1 VNDVVD
7 VVLGAYAASPSLE
20 GWDADRELE
29 YLQQVTAIPGVSGLE
44 LPWTGALHAHDPE
57 WLLTS
62 LPTGLR
68 CVVTAIPGTV
78 AALAAD
84 PAVGLASTDGS
95 GRAEALRLAARLRDD
110 VARLVDAGR
119 DTTVVAVELHSAP
132 RGDRGGVDAFR
143 RSLDE
148 VAGWDW
154 NGAELVIEHCDAFID
169 GQPPAKGYLTLEG
182 EIAAAR
188 DAGVGIGL
196 NWGRSAIELR
206 DPDRVVE
213 HVAIARDSGLLRGII
228 VSGAADQAGPLGGA
242 WVDAHHPFAASEVE
256 WGDPASVLTPE
267 RMRAA
272 LAAAGPLD
280 FVGFKLGWGRP
291 GAPVAD
297 RVAMLREAVA
307 LLP

>member
-1 VNDVVD
+1 MNAVVD

-20 GWDADRELE
+20 GWDADRELD
-29 YLQQVTAIPGVSGLE
+29 YLEQVTAIPGVSGLE
-44 LPWTGALHAHDPE
+44 LPWTGALHGHDPE
-57 WLLTS
+57 WLLAN

-84 PAVGLASTDGS
+84 PTVGLASTDEG
-95 GRAEALRLAARLRDD
+95 GRAEALRLAARLRED
-110 VARLVDAGR
+110 VARLVGAGR
-119 DTTVVAVELHSAP
+119 DATVKVVELHSAP
-132 RGDRGGVDAFR
+132 RGDRGSVEAFR

-154 NGAELVIEHCDAFID
+154 SGAQLVIEHCDAFVE
-169 GQPPAKGYLTLEG
+169 GQPPAKGYLSLAG
-182 EIAAAR
+182 EIEAAR
-188 DAGVGIGL
+188 EAGVGIGL

-213 HVAIARDSGLLRGII
+213 HVALARDSGLLRGVI
-228 VSGAADQAGPLGGA
+228 VSGAADRDGPLGGA
-242 WVDAHHPFAASEVE
+242 WADAHHPFSDAAVS
-256 WGDPASVLTPE
+256 WGYPGSLLTPE
-267 RMRAA
+267 RMRTV
-272 LAAAGPLD
+272 LAAAGDLD
-280 FVGFKLGWGRP
+280 YVGFKLGWGRP

-307 LLP
+307 FLP